1 MSRRITIPRRT
12 FLRGA
17 GGVSL
22 ALPLLSSLGCSP
34 EEQKVIEKVGRAGQR
49 AGDGAH
55 PKRFVFM
62 YTPNGNYTTPDAS
75 FPNYWSELLPIKDK
89 VTLLTGLDLA
99 AQDLPPGEPH
109 QQGMAQLT
117 GRALNEGSFVG
128 GDGSL
133 AGWASGISVD
143 QEIAN
148 HIGTMTKRK
157 TLNLGIQ
164 STAYGGTE
172 VRTILSYLGSDLPVA
187 NETDPYTVYSELFSN
202 LEIDPAAAAKL
213 RRRRK
218 SVLDV
223 VDRRYETLYGKIS
236 KDDQQKIG
244 QHLESVREVE
254 RRLDTPGGVVGGNCQ
269 KPEIGSPID
278 VNAPENYGVVGRLHT
293 DLLVMA
299 FACDLTRVAT
309 LQWSAATNNRP
320 YPFLTYNG
328 APIMGDEHQMG
339 HMPDSDTT
347 SWEKIAIIRRWY
359 LQQFKYLVE
368 KLDSVPEGEGTMLDN
383 TMIVLG
389 SEITRGNT
397 HSHIDHHFVVAGG
410 GGGTLRQGQHVNYG
424 ERPHNDLLLT
434 MLHAMGIEATTFG
447 DPAFVSGPLTE
458 LLV

>member
-1 MSRRITIPRRT
+1 MSRLKLARRN

-22 ALPLLSSLGCSP
+22 ALPLFGSLACSP
-34 EEQKVIEKVGRAGQR
+34 EEQKIIEKVGKAQQR
-49 AGDGAH
+49 AGAF

-75 FPNYWSELLPIKDK
+75 FPNYWEELLPIKNK

-99 AQDLPPGEPH
+99 SQELPPGEPH
-109 QQGMAQLT
+109 QQGMALLT
-117 GRALNEGSFVG
+117 GRGLNPGTFIG

-133 AGWASGISVD
+133 AGWASGISLD
-143 QEIAN
+143 QEIAS
-148 HIGTMTKRK
+148 HIGTMTKRR
-157 TLNLGIQ
+157 TLNLGVQ

-172 VRTILSYLGSDLPVA
+172 VRTILSYLKSDTPVA

-202 LEIDPAAAAKL
+202 LEIDPVAAAKL
-213 RRRRK
+213 RKRRK

-223 VDRRYETLYGKIS
+223 VDRRYETLHGKLGTE
-236 KDDQQKIG
+236 DQVKLG

-254 RRLDTPGGVVGGNCQ
+254 RRLDSTGGVIGGNCQ
-269 KPEIGSPID
+269 KPDMGEVID
-278 VNAPENYGVVGRLHT
+278 INAPENFGVVGRLQT

-309 LQWSAATNNRP
+309 LQWSASTNNRS
-320 YPFLTYNG
+320 YPFLSYNG
-328 APIMGDEHQMG
+328 APIGGDEHQLG

-368 KLDSVPEGEGTMLDN
+368 RLDAVPEGEGTMLDN
-383 TMIVLG
+383 TVVVLG
-389 SEITRGNT
+389 SEIARGNT
-397 HSHIDHHFVVAGG
+397 HSHVDHHFVVAGG
-410 GGGTLRQGQHVNYG
+410 AGGTIKQGQHLHYG
-424 ERPHNDLLLT
+424 ARAHSDLLLT
-434 MLHAMGIEATTFG
+434 LLHAMGIEAATFG
-447 DPAFVSGPLTE
+447 DPAFVTGPLTE